1 MRYIF
6 ISLGGGLGA
15 LSRYFISLSIPLF
28 AFFPYATLTVNLIGS
43 FILGFLSFLYFHKKQ
58 LLKACLTTGFLGSFT
73 TYSAFSLEVLELI
86 QIGRLQTAIIYIC
99 LSIGGGILLAFFG
112 SFLAR
117 RFE

>member
-15 LSRYFISLSIPLF
+15 LSRYFISLSFPLY

-43 FILGFLSFLYFHKKQ
+43 FILGFLSFLYFQKKQ
-58 LLKACLTTGFLGSFT
+58 LLKACLTAGFLGSFT

-86 QIGRLQTAIIYIC
+86 QIGQLQTAIIYIF

-112 SFLAR
+112 SFFAR
-117 RFE
+117 RFQ